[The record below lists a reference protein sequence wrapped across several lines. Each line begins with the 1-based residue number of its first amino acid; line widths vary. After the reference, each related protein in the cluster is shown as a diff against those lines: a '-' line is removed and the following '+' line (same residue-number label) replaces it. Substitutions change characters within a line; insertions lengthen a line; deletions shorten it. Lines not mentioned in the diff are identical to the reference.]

1 MRRGEPEMQ
10 LPTDLLHIPLRYAG
24 RCQSCSK
31 KLDQGIR
38 AHWSPSSRKVWC
50 EACRAKLSAKAK
62 PGAVKRPTAPPNE
75 RIPEINT
82 KQSEPVVVRTPWQQ
96 LCDYAL
102 SCVESEAAN
111 SLIDY
116 EQLNKR
122 WFAHGGA
129 EQLIV
134 GHADS
139 IIAPAGLDEKLGK
152 GKKSVVYGWPTVIV
166 KGRDNKAKVAPL
178 FAVQIEPEQKEG
190 NSVVLH
196 AVMEPE
202 FNLAVAASG
211 AFDPSA
217 VQEIKELMLDGLPFG
232 DAIAFENLSREI
244 AAILGLRTCS
254 KPDAGS
260 LATGFGREPG
270 IHNAAISVL
279 TEWSG
284 YTAKLREELAVL
296 RSRPDWQDTAAARL
310 LSVSGNT
317 NRTMEGPLAAPLPS
331 NQSQEEVLNKI
342 GNESLT
348 VVTGPPGTG
357 KTQLVVNA
365 VANVWI
371 DGEKVLLTSTNNG
384 AVDVAVRRA
393 AKEVGVGLLMRTGNR
408 KEREEVPNRITLA
421 VAEAKKHTGDQAS
434 ARARLRRAVNAR
446 NDLLKK
452 LQRLD
457 QLDVLLLRSAENR
470 KELEEK
476 AKEASQQLWRDPGSQ
491 ELRLEYA
498 AIERKASRL
507 SKAWFFRGWRSN
519 RLRRRLGCLMEADL
533 QVIAVWAGTSRRIAE
548 LLAGSNGCRKERDR
562 IIQELGDIDEALRKA
577 DEEWSDASREVA
589 RAVTA
594 AKIRSGTNTL
604 ATFAQ
609 SSARAGSLKKLIA
622 NSLPYLHGWACTAL
636 TAQNNFPLETDLF
649 DLVIIDEASQCSL
662 ATMLPLAYRAKRLAI
677 VGDPYQLNPIVD
689 IGDGRLKEIAGQ
701 TGFDNEKLRERG
713 LHHKDG
719 SAYAAFEFALKPARP
734 ILLQEHYRCHPH
746 IARWFNRTFYSDSL
760 TVLTDVSNS
769 SSQDRAIGWVDV
781 QGEAERPTNGSWV
794 NREEAEQTIRQ
805 LDAELRAGCASLG
818 VVTPFQAQANLI
830 RNLAQRQ
837 FGHQTLD
844 EIDFTSG
851 TAHRLQG
858 DERDT
863 IIFSAALSPKM
874 PAALIRWVE
883 KERNLLNVAVSRARS
898 RLVVIGHPR
907 TGELGGST
915 LASLRA
921 YVLEEVSSERTIES
935 GYADFR
941 TDSEAERLLLEAL
954 QVGGFSP
961 YAKINVEGYELDFAL
976 LEQGVKLNI
985 EVDGDQH
992 SDARGM
998 LRRKDI
1004 VRDRVLAKI
1013 GWTIL
1018 RIPAWRCHDEI
1029 EGVVEDVGSER
1040 ERLLQGNKMGT

>member
-1 MRRGEPEMQ
+1 MQ

-284 YTAKLREELAVL
+284 YTATLREELAVL

-452 LQRLD
+452 LQP
-457 QLDVLLLRSAENR
+457 AGPN
-470 KELEEK
+470 
-476 AKEASQQLWRDPGSQ
+476 
-491 ELRLEYA
+491 
-498 AIERKASRL
+498 
-507 SKAWFFRGWRSN
+507 
-519 RLRRRLGCLMEADL
+519 LMSCCCGL
-533 QVIAVWAGTSRRIAE
+533 RRIAKN
-548 LLAGSNGCRKERDR
+548 LKRKR
-562 IIQELGDIDEALRKA
+562 RKRR
-577 DEEWSDASREVA
+577 SSFGGTPA
-589 RAVTA
+589 R
-594 AKIRSGTNTL
+594 RNFDWNTL
-604 ATFAQ
+604 
-609 SSARAGSLKKLIA
+609 R
-622 NSLPYLHGWACTAL
+622 
-636 TAQNNFPLETDLF
+636 
-649 DLVIIDEASQCSL
+649 
-662 ATMLPLAYRAKRLAI
+662 
-677 VGDPYQLNPIVD
+677 
-689 IGDGRLKEIAGQ
+689 
-701 TGFDNEKLRERG
+701 
-713 LHHKDG
+713 
-719 SAYAAFEFALKPARP
+719 
-734 ILLQEHYRCHPH
+734 
-746 IARWFNRTFYSDSL
+746 
-760 TVLTDVSNS
+760 
-769 SSQDRAIGWVDV
+769 
-781 QGEAERPTNGSWV
+781 
-794 NREEAEQTIRQ
+794 
-805 LDAELRAGCASLG
+805 
-818 VVTPFQAQANLI
+818 
-830 RNLAQRQ
+830 
-837 FGHQTLD
+837 
-844 EIDFTSG
+844 
-851 TAHRLQG
+851 
-858 DERDT
+858 
-863 IIFSAALSPKM
+863 
-874 PAALIRWVE
+874 
-883 KERNLLNVAVSRARS
+883 
-898 RLVVIGHPR
+898 
-907 TGELGGST
+907 
-915 LASLRA
+915 
-921 YVLEEVSSERTIES
+921 
-935 GYADFR
+935 
-941 TDSEAERLLLEAL
+941 
-954 QVGGFSP
+954 
-961 YAKINVEGYELDFAL
+961 
-976 LEQGVKLNI
+976 
-985 EVDGDQH
+985 
-992 SDARGM
+992 
-998 LRRKDI
+998 
-1004 VRDRVLAKI
+1004 
-1013 GWTIL
+1013 
-1018 RIPAWRCHDEI
+1018 
-1029 EGVVEDVGSER
+1029 
-1040 ERLLQGNKMGT
+1040 